1 VSVYVCSTVWHRL
14 RVLLQAS
21 DVMKNCMMYKMC
33 YYRFGE
39 TMAEFGTST
48 LWIDIVLLLGNAER
62 GCYPFLGQGGGFDR
76 VRHAVIGK
84 KDISFKY
91 MEEAF
96 TSEHWMVRIYRYRNT
111 YLECVCVCVCVCA
124 ASA

>member
-1 VSVYVCSTVWHRL
+1 VYVCSTVWHRL

-62 GCYPFLGQGGGFDR
+62 G
-76 VRHAVIGK
+76 VAI
-84 KDISFKY
+84 
-91 MEEAF
+91 
-96 TSEHWMVRIYRYRNT
+96 RY
-111 YLECVCVCVCVCA
+111 
-124 ASA
+124 